1 MHAGPAHVQFLRYLG
16 SFWSPALH
24 ALPVTN
30 PRKDKDDL
38 GDEGDHRLRRAKSS
52 KAALDPRKLLLGLA
66 IGYVLRPFQCL
77 H

>member
-1 MHAGPAHVQFLRYLG
+1 MQFLRFLG

-52 KAALDPRKLLLGLA
+52 KSALDPRKLLLGLA
-66 IGYVLRPFQCL
+66 IGYAQRPCYAVHSDCTGL
-77 H
+77 